1 YLAERFGTPASYAGS
16 LLFPLAAAGVSTRS
30 RHRGAL
36 LALGAIGVA
45 LWVRLA
51 VVTDLVARL
60 PLFDI
65 GVLDYLVFLALFAV
79 CALAALGAAA
89 LSGGEGVGAFL
100 AGAAVTAA
108 AIAAVFRFRRVG
120 LAALLMPPDFARA
133 RFAWGLAP
141 LLLGALA
148 VLLARRRGAWA
159 WT

>member
-1 YLAERFGTPASYAGS
+1 HFYRTTWYAHVQKSVAPFQSARRALLLIVPYAYGESGHGYLAERFGTPASYAGS

-79 CALAALGAAA
+79 CALAALGADA
-89 LSGGEGVGAFL
+89 LSRGEGVGAFL

-120 LAALLMPPDFARA
+120 L
-133 RFAWGLAP
+133 
-141 LLLGALA
+141 
-148 VLLARRRGAWA
+148 
-159 WT
+159 